1 MFLINWEYK
10 FMAKKSVRKV
20 GRPRNLPAPR
30 EMLKSVIPI
39 DDIFEDDEKQIYN
52 TLVEIYLKDFDVE
65 DLTSGDI
72 DDIMSLAM
80 NRVLEIRL
88 LKTSKG
94 DPDKQIDVSTA
105 IEKLRK
111 QNDKIKDSLSSRRK
125 DRIDPNEYKG
135 FSIVDLAIAYEE
147 DRKKDLMQKA
157 LKNKKEENEVLE
169 EYKKFPG
176 NRYDLDVMVEDNQ
189 EDY

>member
-1 MFLINWEYK
+1 
-10 FMAKKSVRKV
+10 MAEKGTRKV
-20 GRPRNLPAPR
+20 GRPKNLPAPR
-30 EMLKSVIPI
+30 EMLKGVIPI
-39 DDIFEDDEKQIYN
+39 DDIFEEDEKKIYN
-52 TLVEIYLKDFDVE
+52 TLVDVYLKDFDVE

-111 QNDKIKDSLSSRRK
+111 QNDKIKDNLSSRRK

-147 DRKKDLMQKA
+147 DKKSNLMKKA
-157 LKNKKEENEVLE
+157 LQNKVEEKEALE

-176 NRYDLDVMVEDNQ
+176 NRHDLDAVISDDQ

>member
-1 MFLINWEYK
+1 MV
-10 FMAKKSVRKV
+10 KKSVRKV

>member
-1 MFLINWEYK
+1 
-10 FMAKKSVRKV
+10 MAGKSVRKV
-20 GRPRNLPAPR
+20 GRPKNLPAPR
-30 EMLKSVIPI
+30 EMLKGVIPI
-39 DDIFEDDEKQIYN
+39 DDIFEEDEKKIYN
-52 TLVEIYLKDFDVE
+52 TLVEVYLKDFDVE

-94 DPDKQIDVSTA
+94 DPDKQIDASTA

-111 QNDKIKDSLSSRRK
+111 QNDKIKDNLSSRRK
-125 DRIDPNEYKG
+125 DRINPNEYKG

-147 DRKKDLMQKA
+147 DKKSDMLKKA
-157 LKNKKEENEVLE
+157 LRNKKEEEKTLE
-169 EYKKFPG
+169 DYNKFSG
-176 NRYDLDVMVEDNQ
+176 NRYDLDAMVEDDQ